1 MTFSSES
8 FFSGFKILSSK
19 AKLRLFILIPVVL
32 MGVGLETLS
41 IGMVIPA
48 LGVLMSEDYLYEIP
62 QVVQILDNFGNPN
75 HQQLILLGLF
85 ALAGSF
91 ALKNLYL
98 FFQIQCQGTFV
109 YGAQREITLNLFRK
123 YLSSPYLFHLNTSSA
138 KLLRNLTTEVMSYCN
153 FFLMPVIN
161 LATEI
166 LVVMAILLLVL
177 MIEPRGTILLVMMLV
192 LLVYLFVRVTKRTV
206 ASWGSSRLAA
216 EEGKMKHLQEG
227 FKGIK
232 EILLSHKRD
241 FFLSRFQEHNKL
253 SGLMNKKEYIF
264 QYVPKL
270 GVEVIAVCSLVA
282 MCVFMIRQGV
292 EHSQVAH
299 MLGLMATAGFR
310 LIPSFSRILNNLQA
324 INYGWA
330 SVTALQSEQE
340 QEVVAPKFSSQ
351 LDSPTSTTSL
361 EFKNALTFSEVS
373 FAYDNHDAPI
383 FTNLNFSIKAGDCV
397 GIKGESGSGKSSLVN
412 LVLGLTQ
419 PTEGEIRIDD
429 HKIDRS
435 NLPSWQRM
443 IGYVPQ
449 EVYLLEDTLRR
460 NIAFGLSDSEIDD
473 DRIRSVINMAQLD
486 NLIAST
492 SKGFDLMVGEN
503 GARLSGG
510 QKQRIG
516 IARALYHDP
525 RVLVL
530 DEATSG
536 LDAQTERQLLASLSP
551 LKGNKTILIVAHR
564 ETALDFCP
572 LVYTIERGQLLASS
586 S

>member
-1 MTFSSES
+1 MLLL
-8 FFSGFKILSSK
+8 IPI
-19 AKLRLFILIPVVL
+19 ILI
-32 MGVGLETLS
+32 GVCLEALS

-48 LGVLMSEDYLYEIP
+48 LGLIIDENYLQANAYAC
-62 QVVQILDNFGNPN
+62 QILEKIGNPK
-75 HQQLILLGLF
+75 HEQLIIFGLF
-85 ALAGSF
+85 ALAGAF
-91 ALKNLYL
+91 CVKNIYL
-98 FFQIQCQGTFV
+98 FLQIQMQGTFV
-109 YGAQREITLNLFRK
+109 YGAQREITLNLFQK
-123 YLSSPYLFHLNTSSA
+123 YLSNSYLFHLNTSSA
-138 KLLRNLTTEVMSYCN
+138 KLLRNLTTEVNSYCN

-166 LVVMAILLLVL
+166 LVVLAILFFILLIEPHGTILLLVML
-177 MIEPRGTILLVMMLV
+177 TLLI
-192 LLVYLFVRVTKRTV
+192 FVFVKLTKPMV
-206 ASWGSSRLAA
+206 SSWGVNRLIA

-232 EILLSHKRD
+232 EILLSQRKD
-241 FFLSRFQEHNKL
+241 FFLSRFQAHNKL

-282 MCVFMIRQGV
+282 MCVFMVKQGSA
-292 EHSQVAH
+292 HSQVAH

-324 INYGWA
+324 VNYGWA

-340 QEVVAPKFSSQ
+340 NGKR
-351 LDSPTSTTSL
+351 DL
-361 EFKNALTFSEVS
+361 EFPDLSISETKVTSFAFNHTLTFSNVS
-373 FAYDNHDAPI
+373 FTYDNSTTPI
-383 FTNLNFSIKAGDCV
+383 FKQLDFSIKAGECV
-397 GIKGESGSGKSSLVN
+397 GIRGESGVGKSSLIN
-412 LVLGLTQ
+412 LVLGLIH
-419 PTEGEIRIDD
+419 PTEGKILVDDQRID
-429 HKIDRS
+429 RL
-435 NLPSWQRM
+435 NLPSWQRI

-449 EVYLLEDTLRR
+449 EVYLIEDTLKR

-473 DRIRSVINMAQLD
+473 DRVHTVIKIAQLD
-486 NLIAST
+486 SLIASK
-492 SKGFDLMVGEN
+492 SEGFDLVVGED

-536 LDAQTERQLLASLSP
+536 LDAETERQLLESLSP

-564 ETALDFCP
+564 ETALNFCSS
-572 LVYTIERGQLLASS
+572 VYTIENGQLLASS